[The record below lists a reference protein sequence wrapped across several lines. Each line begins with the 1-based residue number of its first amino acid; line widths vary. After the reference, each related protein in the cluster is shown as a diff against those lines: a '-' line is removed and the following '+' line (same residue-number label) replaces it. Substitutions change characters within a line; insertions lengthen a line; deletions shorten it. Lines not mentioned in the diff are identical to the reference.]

1 MTAPGAEPNL
11 LNTTAAAFVR
21 PVQACN
27 PSDNLSHAARLM
39 WELDCGFLPVC
50 DRSGQLVGVITDRD
64 VCMAA
69 YTRGQVLDDIQ
80 VWSTM
85 STQVVSVG
93 PNATLR
99 EVLRL
104 MGEMQVRRVPIVD
117 GTRLLG
123 AVTLADLA
131 LYIDANGGA
140 DEASTLSATLATISQ
155 PRSNPLPSVI

>member
-1 MTAPGAEPNL
+1 MTARDTAPNL
-11 LNTTAAAFVR
+11 LNTPAAAFVR
-21 PVQACN
+21 PIQACN
-27 PSDNLSHAARLM
+27 PSDNLSHASRLM

-50 DRSGQLVGVITDRD
+50 DRCGQLVGVITDRD

-69 YTRGQVLDDIQ
+69 YTRGQVLSDIQ

-104 MGEMQVRRVPIVD
+104 MGETQVRRVPVVED
-117 GTRLLG
+117 ARLLG

-131 LYIDANGGA
+131 LHIGAKGGP
-140 DEASTLSATLATISQ
+140 DEALALSATLAAISQ
-155 PRSNPLPSVI
+155 PRSNPLPSVL